1 MKRRLLSALLALCM
15 LLTMAPTVAFAANG
29 DDEGAVSSNSVYE
42 IRTDT
47 QLREACAVG
56 GIYKLAKDVAI
67 QETVKIEKSIQLDF
81 DKHAIRQTGTGGVIR
96 IESAIPTDVINV
108 ELKNG
113 TITGGNADSGAGVYI
128 IRGADVTIQNC
139 VITGNTA
146 TGVGGAIH
154 QATQPNNSNTCTLV
168 NTRVTNNSATSG
180 GGISLGATNF
190 QEYKV
195 TSTLKLESGTVIS
208 DNSATKDGGAI
219 YLVGNGSRFEMNGAE
234 ITDNHSGENGGGI
247 YSANWRGLS
256 INSGK
261 ITGNRAQNGGGIY
274 IENVNSA
281 SNPLEDEVLNVG
293 AGTVITDNT
302 AENNGG
308 GIFAGKNMKTTDGV
322 TVNVSAGAALY
333 NNTAGDMA
341 DDLYSSNG
349 VVTLPAASQMSGDR
363 LLKSDNVTITGWY
376 YDGREPGDIK
386 TKRWSSYVEGA
397 LDVDET
403 IAQGK
408 PVYGEGGYFYKEYT
422 VTLNDDTSLL
432 TLKAAHGE
440 ASEWDISKSKTATN
454 LDENYESEVTLSLP
468 AAEEELVSD
477 VVFVLDKS
485 TSADVEEQLLAMLK
499 ELNEQ
504 VTETDAKVKIG
515 VVIFNKLANRVLE
528 LTELNTDNM
537 PAIEEAI
544 ETEISSGTNTH
555 AGLLAGK
562 EMLDADTEVAANR
575 KYMVFVSDGIT
586 YIYNKEPTAT
596 AWSFNQPNATG
607 DWHGSGSW
615 GTFAGPDN
623 WYSKYHTNEAPT
635 IGWSAWLTDISE
647 KVSAQGT
654 TYEYKYDDGASTAA
668 SKTEEDS
675 ENWDTAYA
683 MSIDK
688 ALYLT
693 NQVYQEMQAL
703 GYNCYAMTAES
714 ASALSN
720 PWATSFMSY
729 LADGKTVNFKDIQN
743 DIYYLL
749 DKGSRVEDH
758 MGYVAGD
765 DGYNFDFVNNAS
777 ALSMKVGDTELTA
790 KEITENK
797 YGFGNNK
804 TGYDYVLTYV
814 PDEAGEEHFVWE
826 INVPVSNFAPVQLT
840 YTVKL
845 TNPQNAIGTYGQYDK
860 DGSENY
866 SDLYTNNSA
875 TLYPVDSNGD
885 KGIPEEFAKPTVSYT
900 IGASDEISITPA
912 DITIYTGGEGYDSV
926 VNGTGNE
933 IGATNNGL
941 PTPGF
946 YINLPDDVNKWLL
959 DNVSDEDKIQNA
971 AGDYI
976 VDLSKYLTFTY
987 DDGQG
992 TKREWTLERY
1002 DMSANGNNSMAYNQF
1017 IYRIKPAVVG
1027 NEEIPIRLQF
1037 TDSDGAFMTT
1047 DDFTVQ
1053 LNELYHVYDMSIYPG
1068 DLNQELVKAVISIP
1082 EKDEISCDAVVKNG
1096 ELTVRGVT
1104 DNGTHTTDVVNTA
1117 PTEEVSSVTAQV
1129 NAGTKFTING
1139 SALEVQDPSNVKLL
1153 VDSLVT
1159 DTNNTLVNS
1168 AVNEFDVIPDDY
1180 DHETRYLDLVDTS
1193 NGNVYVTASDTVTV
1207 YWAYPEGTDKNTEF
1221 HLVHYE
1227 GLDRNNNDAL
1237 ENGTYNMELYS
1248 VEEGNLEN
1256 TDQGIKIKVDSF
1268 SPFALFWED
1277 DNGGSSGG
1285 GGNNKP
1291 DDLNTEDH
1299 FAYIIGYPKDYRTG
1313 EPTDDESLWPVEPQ
1327 GNITRAEVATIFFR
1341 MLTDEARSE
1350 NWSQTNSYTD
1360 VASTDWYNNAIS
1372 TLSNMGIISGDPSGA
1387 FRPDDSITRA
1397 EFTKIA
1403 VGFFDKAGDYVDGTY
1418 DDVSSSDWYA
1428 DFIDAAVD
1436 LGLIEGYPDGTIRP
1450 EATITRAEACTIVN
1464 RTLGRVPDKDHL
1476 LPADEMRVWPD
1487 NSDTDEWYYAQI
1499 QEATNSHD
1507 YEWIGEEND
1516 QIENWTEKLEDRDW
1530 AQLEREW
1537 SDANSAPGGE
1547 VVD

>member
-1 MKRRLLSALLALCM
+1 MKRRLLSALLAMAM

-29 DDEGAVSSNSVYE
+29 DDEGAVSSNSIYE
-42 IRTDT
+42 IRNDT
-47 QLREACAVG
+47 QLRTACAVG
-56 GIYKLAKDVAI
+56 GIYKLANDVEI
-67 QETVKIEKSIQLDF
+67 QKTVRIEKSIQLDF
-81 DKHAIRQTGTGGVIR
+81 DNHSIKQTGNGGVIR

-113 TITGGNADSGAGVYI
+113 TITGGNDESGAGVFI
-128 IRGADVTIQNC
+128 IRGADVTIRNC

-180 GGISLGATNF
+180 GGISLGAAHF
-190 QEYKV
+190 QDDNV
-195 TSTLKLESGTVIS
+195 TSTLKLEDGTVIER
-208 DNSATKDGGAI
+208 NSATKDGGAI

-256 INSGK
+256 IISGK
-261 ITGNRAQNGGGIY
+261 ITGNSAQNGGGIY

-302 AENNGG
+302 AKVNGG
-308 GIFAGKNMKTTDGV
+308 GISASNGV
-322 TVNVSAGAALY
+322 TVNVAAGAALY
-333 NNTAGDMA
+333 NNTAVTMA
-341 DDLYSSNG
+341 DDLYSSEG
-349 VVTLPAASQMSGDR
+349 AVTLPAASQMSGDR
-363 LLKSDNVTITGWY
+363 LLKFDNVTITGWY
-376 YDGREPGDIK
+376 YDGYENAQTRY
-386 TKRWSSYVEGA
+386 RWSKNRNIISI
-397 LDVDET
+397 VD
-403 IAQGK
+403 GK
-408 PVYGEGGYFYKEYT
+408 PIISYEPYYSEYT
-422 VTLNDDTSLL
+422 AKSGDMTTTLA
-432 TLKAAHGE
+432 LKAAHGE
-440 ASEWDISKSKTATN
+440 APEWDTSKSKTATN
-454 LDENYESEVTLSLP
+454 LDSNYESKVTLSLP

-485 TSADVEEQLLAMLK
+485 TSADVEKQLLAMLK

-537 PAIEEAI
+537 TAIEEAI

-562 EMLDADTEVAANR
+562 AMLDADTEVAANR

-586 YIYNKEPTAT
+586 YMYEETPQIVPYYWLN
-596 AWSFNQPNATG
+596 
-607 DWHGSGSW
+607 DGSPY
-615 GTFAGPDN
+615 F
-623 WYSKYHTNEAPT
+623 
-635 IGWSAWLTDISE
+635 
-647 KVSAQGT
+647 
-654 TYEYKYDDGASTAA
+654 
-668 SKTEEDS
+668 
-675 ENWDTAYA
+675 
-683 MSIDK
+683 SIDPYSWQFK
-688 ALYLT
+688 YGDNNPPSDWTGLLTSIGNSLETETIVSVPYDNKDSLTIEDGTVAPAEGNYTTTVDRALYYT
-693 NQVYQEMQAL
+693 YSVYSDAKAK
-703 GYNCYAMTAES
+703 GYHCYAMTAGTGTEYAWGPS
-714 ASALSN
+714 FMKYLSN
-720 PWATSFMSY
+720 NENVSF
-729 LADGKTVNFKDIQN
+729 DNIQN

-749 DKGSRVEDH
+749 DKGSRVEDY
-758 MGYVAGD
+758 MGYV
-765 DGYNFDFVNNAS
+765 DGEDSYDFDFVNEAS
-777 ALSMKVGDTELTA
+777 ALSMKVGEKTYEAESLG
-790 KEITENK
+790 NNR
-797 YGFGNNK
+797 YGFDQNDEQ
-804 TGYDYVLTYV
+804 TSGYNYVLTYNEGNK
-814 PDEAGEEHFVWE
+814 PDTEHFVWE

-866 SDLYTNNSA
+866 SGLYTNNSA

-912 DITIYTGGEGYDSV
+912 DITTYTGGEGYDSV

-946 YINLPDDVNKWLL
+946 YINLPDDANKWLL

-976 VDLSKYLTFTY
+976 ADLSKYLTFTY

-992 TKREWTLERY
+992 TKREWKLERY
-1002 DMSANGNNSMAYNQF
+1002 DMSDNDNNSMAYNQF

-1096 ELTVRGVT
+1096 KLTVRGVT

-1227 GLDRNNNDAL
+1227 GLDRNDNTDLA
-1237 ENGTYNMELYS
+1237 EGDYKMELYS
-1248 VEEGNLEN
+1248 AEKGNLEN
-1256 TDQGIKIKVDSF
+1256 TDQGIKFTVSSF

-1277 DNGGSSGG
+1277 DDNGG
-1285 GGNNKP
+1285 GGGGGYHDKP
-1291 DDLNTEDH
+1291 EDLNTEDH
-1299 FAYIIGYPKDYRTG
+1299 FAYIIGYPGGT
-1313 EPTDDESLWPVEPQ
+1313 VQPQ
-1327 GNITRAEVATIFFR
+1327 GDITRAEVATIFFR
-1341 MLTDEARSE
+1341 MLTDEARAE
-1350 NWSQTNSYTD
+1350 NWSQTNNYTD
-1360 VASTDWYNNAIS
+1360 VAPADWYNNAIS
-1372 TLSNMGIISGDPSGA
+1372 TLTNMGIISGEPDGS
-1387 FRPDDSITRA
+1387 FRPNDPITRA

-1403 VGFFDKAGDYVDGTY
+1403 VGFFEEAGNYVEGTFV
-1418 DDVSSSDWYA
+1418 DVPANAWYA

-1476 LPADEMRVWPD
+1476 LPEEDMVLWPD
-1487 NSDTDEWYYAQI
+1487 NSDVNAWYYAQM

-1507 YEWIGEEND
+1507 YEWTGEGDE
-1516 QIENWTEKLEDRDW
+1516 QVENWTEKLEDRDW
-1530 AQLEREW
+1530 DALETEW
-1537 SDANSAPGGE
+1537 SEAGDAPGGE
-1547 VVD
+1547 VMD

>member
-29 DDEGAVSSNSVYE
+29 DDEGAVSSNSIYE
-42 IRTDT
+42 IGNDT
-47 QLREACAVG
+47 QLRMACAVG
-56 GIYKLAKDVAI
+56 GIYKLANDVEI

-81 DKHAIRQTGTGGVIR
+81 DNHTIRQVGTGRVIR
-96 IESAIPTDVINV
+96 VESAPSTEPISVIL
-108 ELKNG
+108 ENG
-113 TITGGNADSGAGVYI
+113 TITGGNDESGAGVYI
-128 IRGADVTIQNC
+128 TRGANVTIQNC

-146 TGVGGAIH
+146 TDVGGAIH
-154 QATQPNNSNTCTLV
+154 QATQEKSNTCTLI
-168 NTRVTNNSATSG
+168 NTEVTGNKAKYG
-180 GGISLGATNF
+180 GGISLGASNYESM
-190 QEYKV
+190 QL
-195 TSTLKLESGTVIS
+195 TSTLVLQSGTVIK
-208 DNSATKDGGAI
+208 DNSAIQHGGAI
-219 YLVGNGSRFEMNGAE
+219 YLVGSGSRFEMSDAT
-234 ITDNHSGENGGGI
+234 IKDNHSEGNGGGI
-247 YSANWRGLS
+247 YSTNWHGLS

-1227 GLDRNNNDAL
+1227 GLDRNSNTAL
-1237 ENGTYNMELYS
+1237 ENGTYTMTLYS
-1248 VEEGNLEN
+1248 ADEKNLEN
-1256 TDQGIKIKVDSF
+1256 TDQGIKFTVSSF

-1277 DNGGSSGG
+1277 DDNGG
-1285 GGNNKP
+1285 GGGGGGGHHDKP
-1291 DDLNTEDH
+1291 EDLNTEDH
-1299 FAYIIGYPKDYRTG
+1299 FAYIIGYPGGT
-1313 EPTDDESLWPVEPQ
+1313 VQPQ
-1327 GNITRAEVATIFFR
+1327 GDITRAEVATIFFR
-1341 MLTDEARSE
+1341 MLTDEARAE
-1350 NWSQTNSYTD
+1350 NWSQTNNYTD
-1360 VASTDWYNNAIS
+1360 VAPADWYNNAIS
-1372 TLSNMGIISGDPSGA
+1372 TLTNMGIISGEPDGS
-1387 FRPDDSITRA
+1387 FRPNDPITRA

-1403 VGFFDKAGDYVDGTY
+1403 VGFFEEAGNYVEGTFV
-1418 DDVSSSDWYA
+1418 DVPANAWYA

-1476 LPADEMRVWPD
+1476 LPEEDMVLWPD
-1487 NSDTDEWYYAQI
+1487 NSDVNAWYYAQM

-1507 YEWIGEEND
+1507 YEWTGEGDE
-1516 QIENWTEKLEDRDW
+1516 QVENWTEKLEDRDW
-1530 AQLEREW
+1530 DALETEW
-1537 SDANSAPGGE
+1537 SEAGDAPGGE
-1547 VVD
+1547 VMD